1 MRFKLG
7 NREHRKSWAYPEIPL
22 KLRIHQSGKETLD
35 VEIDQDVLT
44 LGRSSDCDV
53 VLSNPYIS
61 KAHVRLLKGV
71 VVQDLESINGTFMDG
86 KRLSMPQVLTGGRF
100 HIGPDDVV
108 IEVVEEDEPAAQQ
121 DDARL
126 RALQAENAG
135 LSHEVEELRAQ
146 NEFLMLQ
153 VQNMKGAGEGGD
165 EDERRA
171 RQDQSIGELE
181 ELQRNYAELLNRLHE
196 EIDGLLEPA
205 E

>member
-1 MRFKLG
+1 M
-7 NREHRKSWAYPEIPL
+7 